1 MSKETTR
8 KRQRQNG
15 RKNSASQ
22 SQSHGLPGFSF
33 MTSDLIR
40 GHTETII
47 LANLL
52 KGDTYGYE
60 INKRIQGLTD
70 NLYELK
76 EATLYSAFRRLEKA
90 GLVKSYWGDEETG
103 ARRRY
108 YSITDEGKSAY
119 WSSKVDWDKAKELI
133 DGLIREF

>member
-1 MSKETTR
+1 MSSKSSKT
-8 KRQRQNG
+8 
-15 RKNSASQ
+15 NSSKK
-22 SQSHGLPGFSF
+22 SVRSGLPGFSF

-47 LANLL
+47 LANLI

-60 INKRIQGLTD
+60 INKRIQGMTG
-70 NLYELK
+70 NIYELK

-90 GLVKSYWGDEETG
+90 GLVKSYWGSEETG

-108 YSITDEGKSAY
+108 YSITDEGKSTY
-119 WSSKVDWDKAKELI
+119 WASKVDWDKAKELI